1 LLYFANIF
9 SNHESSK
16 DIMLKSRLWFLVA
29 VAVIGLSACKK
40 NETSVTLND
49 SEASSVNNAVAA
61 SSDKA
66 ATTTQTLNSPDDKL
80 SIVVDGNFVNK
91 MDDAVDWVRPEDLDT
106 LILLQHDEKT
116 NITLIANDLGSLKI
130 EPKNYFA
137 RLVDDL
143 NKQSSLSSLDVGMA
157 TENRMN
163 YRMSHAD
170 NGVVLN
176 ESCVVMVANNN
187 LYSVCASSDTAK
199 IDALATA
206 LKTININSH

>member
-1 LLYFANIF
+1 
-9 SNHESSK
+9 
-16 DIMLKSRLWFLVA
+16 MLKSRLWLLVA

-66 ATTTQTLNSPDDKL
+66 VATTTQTLSSPDDKL

-91 MDDAVDWVRPEDLDT
+91 MDDAEDWVRQEDLDT
-106 LILLQHDEKT
+106 LMLLQHDEKT
-116 NITLIANDLGSLKI
+116 NITLIANDLGPLKI

-137 RLVDDL
+137 KLVDDL
-143 NKQSSLSSLDVGMA
+143 NKQTSISSLDVGMA
-157 TENRMN
+157 TENRIN
-163 YRMSHAD
+163 YHMSHAD

-199 IDALATA
+199 IDALAAA